1 MEEKQRNAIWSLRAH
16 HMENW
21 LCEGM
26 RCHTSAHQHI
36 FDNEL
41 SDVRST
47 FLFLFSFFFGW
58 NRRKNRYRPSRIGER
73 RKEVLCFL
81 LGFSLRVGKSE
92 SDGIQQLSSC
102 RGVNFD
108 VYIRKFSSLALAQ
121 DRPRVHFHYFILF
134 SLCCRKLP
142 FLVRYDIVKCSAD

>member
-21 LCEGM
+21 LCKGT
-26 RCHTSAHQHI
+26 RRRTSAHQHI

-47 FLFLFSFFFGW
+47 FFVSVFFFFGR
-58 NRRKNRYRPSRIGER
+58 NRRKNRYQSSRIGER

-81 LGFSLRVGKSE
+81 LGFSLRVGKPE
-92 SDGIQQLSSC
+92 LDGIQQLSSC

-108 VYIRKFSSLALAQ
+108 VYIRKISSFALAQ
-121 DRPRVHFHYFILF
+121 DRPRLFPYFF
-134 SLCCRKLP
+134 
-142 FLVRYDIVKCSAD
+142 FLVMLPKITFICAIWYR